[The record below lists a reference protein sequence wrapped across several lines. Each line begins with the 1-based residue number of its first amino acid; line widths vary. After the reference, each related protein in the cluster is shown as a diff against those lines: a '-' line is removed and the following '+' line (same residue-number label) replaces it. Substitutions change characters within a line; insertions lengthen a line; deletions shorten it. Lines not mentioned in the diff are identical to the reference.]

1 MVYIIDD
8 NQSEK
13 ILLKSAGSNSICIES
28 VNEFLKKFEPG
39 ENDLLILDMHMPQS
53 NNSLPYSG
61 KRFLQANI
69 ILNIEIKIIFKKK
82 EK

>member
-1 MVYIIDD
+1 MIST
-8 NQSEK
+8 SEK

-39 ENDLLILDMHMPQS
+39 ENDLLLDMHMPQS

-69 ILNIEIKIIFKKK
+69 ILIIEIKIIFKKRGK
-82 EK
+82 IK